1 MDNHACSVTIY
12 IARIIALLFCYACSN
27 SQAATLD
34 SNWEKQVAEKL
45 ETSAEATEIEYLTV
59 NGLSFL
65 GLYTELSGD
74 VASGAVIVLHGMGG
88 HADWPKT
95 ISPLRLALP
104 EQGWS
109 TLSIQL
115 PLLAI
120 ETPIENYGK
129 TLDAASA
136 RIDAAVRFLRSRKFH
151 NIVIVGHSFGAAS
164 ALHYLSRQQERKVQ
178 AVVVIS
184 LQEYPF
190 LKPPINTLKLIEKI
204 QIPLLDIYGSRDYRK
219 VIEQAPDRRLAA
231 KKANN
236 KFYTQ
241 YEIEAAD
248 HYFSKLEDVLARRIR
263 GWLDNAAPAVSI
275 KANESL
281 DSSDSPD
288 DEQEAIVE

>member
-1 MDNHACSVTIY
+1 MNSLALSVKFYLTRIVAILVCYFSSLSHAGS
-12 IARIIALLFCYACSN
+12 
-27 SQAATLD
+27 LD

-59 NGLSFL
+59 NGRSFL

-104 EQGWS
+104 KQGWS

-136 RIDAAVRFLRSRKFH
+136 RIDAAVSFLRSRKFH

-164 ALHYLSRQQERKVQ
+164 ALHYLSRQQDRKVQ

-236 KFYTQ
+236 RLYTQ
-241 YEIEAAD
+241 FEIEAAD

-263 GWLDNAAPAVSI
+263 GWLDKVAPAVSI
-275 KANESL
+275 KTSEEL
-281 DSSDSPD
+281 DSSNPD
-288 DEQEAIVE
+288 DEQEDVVE